1 MADAPSTTSKY
12 NPDIKTFNGSG
23 DVSAWITRVELVSK
37 MTQNTNLATL
47 IPLHL
52 DGGAL
57 AVYMEMT
64 EEEKA
69 DGDKLKDKL
78 LEVFGDGAF
87 KSYGK
92 LVTHRYDGSSVD
104 VYMNQLKTFA
114 RIVGLKGDAQT
125 IIVKHA
131 FIRGMPESVSVSLQQ
146 IHDVKNVSLQVVI
159 ERARILMENKTES
172 YDAVNAVR
180 EPVWRQGRKD
190 GWDSRQPM
198 GGASERVGHAPQTG
212 GKPVYQSAR
221 PEERRL
227 ELQRN
232 DNLKCFVCGSTGH
245 FARSCSQRKP
255 VTCFKC
261 GTLGHIASKCTE
273 NSSGN

>member
-92 LVTHRYDGSSVD
+92 LVTHKYDGSSVD

-172 YDAVNAVR
+172 FDAISVAR
-180 EPVWRQGRKD
+180 EPVWRQGRR
-190 GWDSRQPM
+190 DSGETRLM
-198 GGASERVGHAPQTG
+198 GGASERVGQAS
-212 GKPVYQSAR
+212 QSSGRPAFQSTR
-221 PEERRL
+221 PEERKL
-227 ELQRN
+227 DLPRN